1 LTHAAK
7 VRDEQK
13 SFCDCNWFMNK
24 EQPWESLL
32 PLPAEDDD
40 QQKGPLN
47 GNVPSSRAKTK
58 GLRRTHFQVRST
70 GGKWG
75 NIMLRS
81 GLPGAL
87 LLMLGTVPAFPQGVT
102 PATAPSPV
110 PPVIDEKTPP
120 HSMSTCSGPTHYPIP
135 PFQWGKSSDSN

>member
-47 GNVPSSRAKTK
+47 GNGSIQQADT
-58 GLRRTHFQVRST
+58 L
-70 GGKWG
+70 
-75 NIMLRS
+75 S
-81 GLPGAL
+81 G
-87 LLMLGTVPAFPQGVT
+87 
-102 PATAPSPV
+102 
-110 PPVIDEKTPP
+110 EK
-120 HSMSTCSGPTHYPIP
+120 HWREMGEYYA
-135 PFQWGKSSDSN
+135 

>member
-47 GNVPSSRAKTK
+47 GNGSIQQSQDKRFEADT
-58 GLRRTHFQVRST
+58 L
-70 GGKWG
+70 
-75 NIMLRS
+75 S
-81 GLPGAL
+81 G
-87 LLMLGTVPAFPQGVT
+87 
-102 PATAPSPV
+102 
-110 PPVIDEKTPP
+110 EK
-120 HSMSTCSGPTHYPIP
+120 HWREMGEYYA
-135 PFQWGKSSDSN
+135 